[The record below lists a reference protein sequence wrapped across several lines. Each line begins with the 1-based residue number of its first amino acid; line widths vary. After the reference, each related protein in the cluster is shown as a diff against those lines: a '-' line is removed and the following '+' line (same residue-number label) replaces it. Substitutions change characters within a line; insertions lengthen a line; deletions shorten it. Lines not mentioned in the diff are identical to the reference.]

1 MVVLFDSDKVGMAL
15 GFLVFLSIIL
25 MGIHGNVAA
34 ATVIARGLV
43 GFTLAYF
50 CGFTLSRVIT
60 NALVGALATERERRR
75 AERIQKLKEPAEA
88 GEETEEESGTP

>member
-1 MVVLFDSDKVGMAL
+1 MLILFDSDKVGMAL
-15 GFLVFLSIIL
+15 GLLVFLSIIL

-34 ATVIARGLV
+34 GTVIARALV

-75 AERIQKLKEPAEA
+75 AERIEKAKKPPEE
-88 GEETEEESGTP
+88 GEETEEGSGTP